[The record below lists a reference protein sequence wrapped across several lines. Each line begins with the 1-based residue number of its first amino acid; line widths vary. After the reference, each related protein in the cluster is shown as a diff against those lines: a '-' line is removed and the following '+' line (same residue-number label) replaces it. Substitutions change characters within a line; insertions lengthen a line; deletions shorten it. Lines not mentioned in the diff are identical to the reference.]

1 MSTMASLVRT
11 RATAV
16 WSVLV
21 LATIVSWLLGTDASG
36 GSDGDH
42 SMASIVIVLIAFVKV
57 RLIGLYFMELREAPM
72 SLRGLFEGYCAAVCA
87 VVLGMYL
94 WA

>member
-11 RATAV
+11 KATAV
-16 WSVLV
+16 WCALV

-36 GSDGDH
+36 GSDDDH
-42 SMASIVIVLIAFVKV
+42 RMASIVIVLIAFVKV

-72 SLRGLFEGYCAAVCA
+72 SLRGLFEGYCVAVCA